1 MEFVQLQ
8 KALQFVNGMRV
19 VIHAQIDEAVI
30 EPAVSAAWAYHKQY
44 RRLLSPAISPGCL
57 ACSQCRNQAITK
69 VPLCLL
75 EGVGHREYRFLSYQ
89 DIALACVMLSNVAT
103 SPWITFIAREGRG
116 CALDANNT
124 YLAHGPPVI
133 VTCELLHC
141 LAG

>member
-1 MEFVQLQ
+1 MEVFL
-8 KALQFVNGMRV
+8 
-19 VIHAQIDEAVI
+19 HAQIDEAVI
-30 EPAVSAAWAYHKQY
+30 DAGVSAAWAYPKQC
-44 RRLLSPAISPGCL
+44 RRLFSPAISPRCL

-75 EGVGHREYRFLSYQ
+75 EGAGHREYSFLSYQ

-103 SPWITFIAREGRG
+103 SPWITFIARKGRG

-124 YLAHGPPVI
+124 YLAFGPPVI
-133 VTCELLHC
+133 VTCELLYC